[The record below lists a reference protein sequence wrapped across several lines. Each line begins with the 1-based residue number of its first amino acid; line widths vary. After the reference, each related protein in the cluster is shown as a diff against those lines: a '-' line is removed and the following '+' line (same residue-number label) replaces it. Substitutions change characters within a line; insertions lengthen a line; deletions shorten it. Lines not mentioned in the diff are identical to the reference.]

1 MDASVSWLVLGLM
14 LLVAALSVASCR
26 FQVTRPVLM
35 LMAGVAIAFV
45 PALPAL
51 SLDPELVLTLLLPP
65 LLYSSGVNMSWRSF
79 RSYLRPI
86 LMLAVGCVVF
96 TAVAVAAVVH
106 YAFGFP
112 WAVGLVLGAIVSPPD
127 AVAPAAVLRSLGVPR
142 RIVAVLEGESL
153 VNDATAL
160 VLFSFALAAV
170 ASGQVSIGDG
180 VVRFLTI
187 VAGEL
192 AWGIVLGWAMLHL
205 RRLAADPRAEVL
217 LALATPFLAFW
228 PPHEAG
234 GSGVIACVACGL
246 YVSWNGR
253 DFISPATRLQGYFIW
268 DLVGWT
274 VEAVLFLLT
283 GLQAQRVLEAIGS
296 GGLGHALV
304 VAGLVSLAVIVVRFV
319 WVFPA
324 TYLPHLLPSVHRR
337 EPLPTWRATFLVGY
351 TGLRG
356 VVSLAAALSIPL
368 TAGAVPFPHRD
379 LILFATFV
387 VIAVT
392 LVGQGVPLPAL
403 VRRLGLARAG
413 REEAVAN
420 RRDEDQARLE
430 ALEAMFAALDAARAR
445 GVSADVVASVRRQHC
460 DRRRHLSSSADA
472 STPEDPI
479 SDVGQLQLELVGVE
493 REAINRAY
501 LANRLTD
508 EARRRIER
516 ELDLEEAQV
525 RHVIANAGMRNGTAE
540 VP

>member
-1 MDASVSWLVLGLM
+1 
-14 LLVAALSVASCR
+14 
-26 FQVTRPVLM
+26 
-35 LMAGVAIAFV
+35 
-45 PALPAL
+45 
-51 SLDPELVLTLLLPP
+51 
-65 LLYSSGVNMSWRSF
+65 MSWRGF

-86 LMLAVGCVVF
+86 LLLAVGCVLF

-106 YAFGFP
+106 WAFGFP

-127 AVAPAAVLRSLGVPR
+127 SVAPAVVLRSLGVPR
-142 RIVAVLEGESL
+142 RLVAVLEGESL

-170 ASGQVSIGDG
+170 GSGEVSVASG

-192 AWGIVLGWAMLHL
+192 AWGLVLGWAMLHV
-205 RRLAADPRAEVL
+205 RRFADDPRAEVL

-253 DFISPATRLQGYFIW
+253 DYISPATRLQGYFIW

-283 GLQAQRVLEAIGS
+283 GLQAHRVLEVIGR
-296 GGLGHALV
+296 GGFGDALV
-304 VAGLVSLAVIVVRFV
+304 FAGLVSLAVIVVRFV

-324 TYLPHLLPSVHRR
+324 TYLPFLWPAVRRR
-337 EPLPTWRATFLVGY
+337 EPLPNWRSTFLVGY

-356 VVSLAAALSIPL
+356 VVSLAAALSIPIM
-368 TAGAVPFPHRD
+368 AGPAPFPGRD

-392 LVGQGVPLPAL
+392 LVGQGLPLPRL
-403 VRRLGLARAG
+403 VLLLGLDRAG
-413 REEAVAN
+413 RDEAAAN
-420 RRDEDQARLE
+420 RRDEDRARLE
-430 ALEAMFAALDAARAR
+430 GLEAMLAALGDARAR
-445 GVSADVVASVRRQHC
+445 GISEDVVDSVRRQHS
-460 DRRRHLSSSADA
+460 DLRRHLSSSADV
-472 STPEDPI
+472 STPDDPV
-479 SDVGQLQLELVGVE
+479 SEAGELRLGLVTVE

-501 LANRLTD
+501 LDNRLTD

-516 ELDLEEAQV
+516 ELDLEEAQI
-525 RHVIANAGMRNGTAE
+525 RHVIVNAGTRNA
-540 VP
+540 VADP